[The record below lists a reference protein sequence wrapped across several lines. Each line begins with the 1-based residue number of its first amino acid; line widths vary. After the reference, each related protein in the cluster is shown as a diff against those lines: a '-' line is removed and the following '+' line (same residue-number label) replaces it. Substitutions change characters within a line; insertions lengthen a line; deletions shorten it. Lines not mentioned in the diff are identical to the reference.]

1 MSRKSTTRIEK
12 SAASTHRGG
21 AIKGFPSSGCWI
33 NLFDPI
39 VGELV
44 GACDYD
50 CAMIDMEHSAV
61 SLEATLTMIRAVQLS
76 GAKAFVRAPDKD
88 AVWIGRLMDMGADG
102 VMIPMVNS
110 VEEAESLALASFY
123 APKGTRGM
131 AAGIV
136 RATGYGVHTEEYL
149 KNHRKRFR
157 LLIQIETEQ
166 AVDVAA
172 ELASIDGID
181 GLFIGPYDLAGSLGN
196 MGEPEHKVTRAA
208 IRKIQK
214 AVKPSGKPL
223 ATLTNPA
230 RNARK
235 LYAEG
240 YDLVFSGSDVGML
253 KAAFQADGL
262 NNREINKKLAK

>member
-1 MSRKSTTRIEK
+1 MSRKR
-12 SAASTHRGG
+12 SARSAKPSSSVHRSG
-21 AIKGFPSSGCWI
+21 AIAKFPSSGCWI

-44 GACDYD
+44 GACGYE

-76 GAKAFVRAPDKD
+76 GAKAYVRAPDKGV
-88 AVWIGRLMDMGADG
+88 AWVGRLMDMGADG
-102 VMIPMVNS
+102 VMIPMVDS
-110 VEEAESLALASFY
+110 VEEAQALSQASFY
-123 APKGTRGM
+123 APQGTRGM

-136 RATGYGVHTEEYL
+136 RATKYGVDTEDYL
-149 KNHRKRFR
+149 ANHRKAFQ
-157 LLIQIETEQ
+157 LLIQIESEQ
-166 AVDVAA
+166 AVDEAY
-172 ELASIDGID
+172 ELASVKGID

-196 MGEPEHKVTRAA
+196 LGEPEHKVTRAA

-214 AVKPSGKPL
+214 AVKSSGKPL
-223 ATLTNPA
+223 ATLTNPS

-240 YDLVFSGSDVGML
+240 YDLVFSGSDLGML
-253 KAAFQADGL
+253 RLAFQADAE
-262 NNREINKKLAK
+262 NNREILQKLAT